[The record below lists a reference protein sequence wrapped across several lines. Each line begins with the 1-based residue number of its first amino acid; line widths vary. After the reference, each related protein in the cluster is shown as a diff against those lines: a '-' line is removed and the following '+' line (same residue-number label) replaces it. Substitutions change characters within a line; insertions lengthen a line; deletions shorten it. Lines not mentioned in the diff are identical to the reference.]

1 VSQTK
6 RETRPKGLNSTSAGL
21 CHPKAD
27 WNAKPLKISDLRST
41 QALKHQLGSPL
52 WERITKKN
60 RTGKGWCASSIILHQ
75 FYPVGSP
82 GKPRKPSE
90 SRRRIDHLFGLRVE
104 GETLPMCE
112 VAQVLR
118 RSPADASG
126 TPGRRRSIT
135 NSEVV

>member
-1 VSQTK
+1 MPNLLRFLK
-6 RETRPKGLNSTSAGL
+6 RTNPKTSAWVSTLGENHL
-21 CHPKAD
+21 KTAPERDDAHP
-27 WNAKPLKISDLRST
+27 
-41 QALKHQLGSPL
+41 QLFF
-52 WERITKKN
+52 I
-60 RTGKGWCASSIILHQ
+60 SSILLDH
-75 FYPVGSP
+75 PESHE
-82 GKPRKPSE
+82 SHE

-126 TPGRRRSIT
+126 TLGGRRFIT